1 MKEYNPVAG
10 YSIKEAFVQAVLL
23 ARNSNDLVHALINDI
38 HMYITPD
45 TDLDKAIRLYHYKKD
60 MEYKLYKLKLGLIEE
75 SKNVWRK
82 R

>member
-1 MKEYNPVAG
+1 MITYNPVAG

-23 ARNSNDLVHALINDI
+23 ARHNNDLVHAVINDI
-38 HMYITPD
+38 HMYITSK

-60 MEYKLYKLKLGLIEE
+60 MEYKIYKLNLGLIKEG
-75 SKNVWRK
+75 SQWRV